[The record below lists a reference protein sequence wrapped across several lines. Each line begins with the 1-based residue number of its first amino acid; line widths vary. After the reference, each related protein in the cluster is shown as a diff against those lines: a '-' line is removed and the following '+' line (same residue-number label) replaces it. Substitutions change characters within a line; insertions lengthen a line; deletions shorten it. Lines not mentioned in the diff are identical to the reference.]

1 MGIIETIRKSR
12 AATKAE
18 IKAAQA
24 RARQA
29 AKEEAKNDRRT
40 AELLDK
46 AEKRLLKEEKKGL
59 KRKRKHEKQLAEA
72 HLKRIEQSGITKKKA
87 KNWVGA
93 ARVLIPVLIPLVYR
107 AITAAQQRS
116 ISNRAHSLG
125 LSTQDL
131 ARFSGRGAE
140 LKARVE
146 AIREQA
152 TASDDLSSSYLKD
165 LDVRLDELAQAVR
178 NAEHLNAEQQRL
190 AHDSI
195 GKEVDAVSREVQ
207 EKLSD

>member
-1 MGIIETIRKSR
+1 MGVIETIRKSR
-12 AATKAE
+12 AKTKAE

-87 KNWVGA
+87 QNWVGA
-93 ARVLIPVLIPLVYR
+93 ARVLIPVLIPLAYR
-107 AITAAQQRS
+107 AITAAQQRR
-116 ISNRAHSLG
+116 IHNRASSLG

-131 ARFSGRGAE
+131 ARYSGRGAE

-146 AIREQA
+146 AIRDEA
-152 TASDDLSSSYLKD
+152 SASDELSSSYRKD
-165 LDVRLDELAQAVR
+165 LEVRLDELALAVR

-190 AHDSI
+190 AHNSI
-195 GKEVDAVSREVQ
+195 GAEIDTVATEVQ
-207 EKLSD
+207 EKIRG